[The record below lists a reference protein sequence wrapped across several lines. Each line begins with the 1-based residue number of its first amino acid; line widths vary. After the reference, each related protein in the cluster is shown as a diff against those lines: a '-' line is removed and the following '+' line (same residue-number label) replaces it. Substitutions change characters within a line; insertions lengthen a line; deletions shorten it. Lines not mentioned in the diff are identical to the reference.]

1 MPAVVTAAERASF
14 ARCRRQWDFGARGRQ
29 NLEPS
34 QGPRNPEARQGP
46 ADFDRAIR
54 DALAV
59 YYFPGMWDWDSA
71 VRLPLVGQELDRA
84 PARQGHGQRQGQE
97 QEQGTGRAEGQA
109 LLDRYIRW
117 APTVDRFAPVLVE
130 TDFEATVLDPDGAA
144 EVTAGG
150 RAALIC
156 SRSVR

>member
-84 PARQGHGQRQGQE
+84 LARQGDGQRQGQG
-97 QEQGTGRAEGQA
+97 QEQGEGRARGEGRA

-130 TDFEATVLDPDGAA
+130 TDFEVTVLGQDGAA
-144 EVTAGG
+144 VTAGG
-150 RAALIC
+150 EP
-156 SRSVR
+156 VRYAG